1 MTQRTDIQIE
11 LSEALSR
18 YLHSPGHKPSG
29 LELIRSLPGLQAH
42 ARGNRL
48 SLTGTDDSIER
59 CRRFLRILADRL
71 SSGQDLDPYELGH
84 LFAEFA
90 GPQSQEQHQDR
101 QTGFHDVLIT
111 HSGRKIRPKTSRQ
124 NEYVEAIRTH
134 DAVISIGPAGTGKT
148 YLAVAMAVKALR
160 DKQVSRIILSRP
172 TIEAGE
178 KLGFLPGDL
187 LEKVDPHFRPLYDA
201 LHEFLGISRFQQLLR
216 QGVIEIT
223 PLAYMRGRTF
233 NEAFIVLD
241 EAQNTTVQQMRM
253 FLTRMGYGSRVVV
266 TGDRTQIDLPNRR
279 DSSLLT
285 LPEVLR
291 EVERVAFITLEERDV
306 VRHELVREII
316 RAYESYFGG
325 ETGEPEAALQV
336 PRGNRRSERSDP

>member
-1 MTQRTDIQIE
+1 MTQHTEVQIE
-11 LSEALSR
+11 LSEELSR
-18 YLHSPGHKPSG
+18 YLHAPGRKPSG
-29 LELIRSLPGLQAH
+29 LELIRGLPGLQAH

-48 SLTGTDDSIER
+48 SLSGTEDSLAR
-59 CRRFLRILADRL
+59 CRRFLTILADRL
-71 SSGQDLDPYELGH
+71 ASGQDLDPQELGH

-90 GPQSQEQHQDR
+90 GPQSQELHQDR
-101 QTGFHDVLIT
+101 QTGFHDILVT
-111 HSGRKIRPKTSRQ
+111 HSGRKVRPKTQRQ
-124 NEYVEAIRTH
+124 QEYVEAIRTR

-241 EAQNTTVQQMRM
+241 EAQNTTVPQMRM

-285 LPEVLR
+285 LPEVLHD
-291 EVERVAFITLEERDV
+291 VERIGFITLEERDV
-306 VRHELVREII
+306 VRHELVRDII
-316 RAYESYFGG
+316 RAYEAYYGDTNAEGS
-325 ETGEPEAALQV
+325 ETARQK
-336 PRGNRRSERSDP
+336 RSRPGSEDTTA